1 MSTIRETVSTSRPGA
16 GTSRSGGI
24 VISFVTAIT
33 VFAVGQVIVSHVRG
47 SANLAPEAVLS
58 PEPPPAAPAVA
69 LAAPPAPVPAP
80 AEAPAPAAVPSASSQ
95 TDPPHAAAAAP
106 NTEAPVPS
114 AAPTPGVTAPPTMPA
129 TAAAEALGT
138 KTEHPP
144 LAAAPTTPSPRV
156 APPSGSAA
164 PAEDPAPAT
173 SPTASAAD
181 PVAKTKVKAKTSN
194 PPVVAAAL
202 PAAGAPITVAAEPRA
217 EAEAPPAERDRPPAA
232 GERQKAAAAPTLA
245 ATGPEKPSDKD
256 VAREAWRRNLPDI
269 SAPEETRASILIP
282 IKGSIEGATYH
293 INTKPKSVIVNLP
306 KAESLI
312 TMRFYKI
319 KREGF
324 GNLWIK
330 QEEGEG
336 TTLKLMLN
344 EATTPQVE
352 IKDEYIRINVRKPT
366 DLAPKD

>member
-1 MSTIRETVSTSRPGA
+1 MSTIRETASTSSPGA

-47 SANLAPEAVLS
+47 SANLAPEAVVS
-58 PEPPPAAPAVA
+58 PDPPPPPAPPAAPA
-69 LAAPPAPVPAP
+69 AAPAAAVVAAGPAQ
-80 AEAPAPAAVPSASSQ
+80 AEAPAPAPGPSGNPQA
-95 TDPPHAAAAAP
+95 DPARAAATAPQAEAPAAAAP
-106 NTEAPVPS
+106 S
-114 AAPTPGVTAPPTMPA
+114 AAVVAPAHVPGPTPAAREA
-129 TAAAEALGT
+129 TAA
-138 KTEHPP
+138 KTEP
-144 LAAAPTTPSPRV
+144 AAVAPAPTGT
-156 APPSGSAA
+156 AA
-164 PAEDPAPAT
+164 PAEEPAATAPAA
-173 SPTASAAD
+173 TANR
-181 PVAKTKVKAKTSN
+181 VAKTKVKEKSSSA
-194 PPVVAAAL
+194 PVAAAAL
-202 PAAGAPITVAAEPRA
+202 PTAGASAKAATEARA
-217 EAEAPPAERDRPPAA
+217 EAEAPPAEKESPPAA
-232 GERQKAAAAPTLA
+232 TERQKAAAVPTLA
-245 ATGPEKPSDKD
+245 ATVSDKPSDRD
-256 VAREAWRRNLPDI
+256 LAREAWRRNLPDI

-293 INTKPKSVIVNLP
+293 INSKPKSVIINLP

-330 QEEGEG
+330 QEDGEG

-352 IKDEYIRINVRKPT
+352 IKDEYIRINVRKPA
-366 DLAPKD
+366 DLAPKE